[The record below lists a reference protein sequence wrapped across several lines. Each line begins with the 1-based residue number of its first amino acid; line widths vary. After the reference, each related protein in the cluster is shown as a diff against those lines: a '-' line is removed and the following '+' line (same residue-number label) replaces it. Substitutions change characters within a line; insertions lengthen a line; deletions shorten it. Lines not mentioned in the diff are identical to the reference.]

1 VFCRCL
7 DDGKPFW
14 IIPYRAVELYT
25 DFSGLAASYYTDCR
39 GYWTSFAPDNKENK
53 AMKDTFVPKAY
64 LEQLLL
70 EARKAGCS
78 VPSILEQ
85 VDLSNKRI
93 TELTEITSRQYGEI
107 YRLIMRATQ
116 NEWFGMFSDGRVPLG
131 AFRMMGLALLQCENL
146 QQAIYRAGDF
156 SDICRGMNNRY
167 LLIREPTVATLKLA
181 PIRSISQ
188 KDFDEQLENSTPEI
202 LLTSLLTWHRFTE
215 WLIDKEIPLIKVRLT
230 SKEKA
235 LKIPLAHCNLRNIEF
250 EADEVSMSYSAA
262 FLDHPILQD
271 QHALAG
277 FLRSAPHHLVT
288 QDPLH
293 TSPADKVR
301 AIINRDVSGSMPSA
315 EQVASQLNV
324 SVTTLRRLLQKENT
338 SFQKLKDDSRKV
350 AAFHYL
356 ECAELSNSDIAGKLG
371 FDEPSAF
378 FRSFKKWT
386 GMTPGEYRSHLN

>member
-1 VFCRCL
+1 M
-7 DDGKPFW
+7 
-14 IIPYRAVELYT
+14 
-25 DFSGLAASYYTDCR
+25 
-39 GYWTSFAPDNKENK
+39 KEIY
-53 AMKDTFVPKAY
+53 VPKAY

-70 EARKAGCS
+70 EARNAGCS

-85 VDLSNKRI
+85 VHLSQERI
-93 TELTEITSRQYGEI
+93 SNLSEIPSRQYGEI

-116 NEWFGMFSDGRVPLG
+116 NEWFGMFSSGRVPLG
-131 AFRMMGLALLQCENL
+131 SLRLMGIALLQCDTL

-156 SDICRGMNNRY
+156 ADICRGMNNRFI
-167 LLIREPTVATLKLA
+167 LRREPTVATLT
-181 PIRSISQ
+181 ISPTRTISKQ
-188 KDFDEQLENSTPEI
+188 EFDEQLNNATPEV
-202 LLTSLLTWHRFTE
+202 LLTSLLTWHRFAE
-215 WLIDKEIPLIKVRLT
+215 WLIDKEIPLIKLRLK
-230 SKEKA
+230 SKKA
-235 LKIPLAHCNLRNIEF
+235 ELKIPLAHANFDNIEF
-250 EADEVSMSYSAA
+250 DSSEVSMSFSAA

-271 QHALAG
+271 QNALVSFIRA
-277 FLRSAPHHLVT
+277 APHHLVT
-288 QDPLH
+288 KDPSH

-324 SVTTLRRLLQKENT
+324 SVTTLRRLLQKEDT

-356 ECAELSNSDIAGKLG
+356 ECAELSNAEIAGKLG

-386 GMTPGEYRSHLN
+386 GMTPGEYRTSLK